1 MKFVNRCVVSL
12 KPKQPFVDWATG
24 LGTELPEDWSLE
36 GGAYFL
42 DEQETEE
49 AIYKE
54 LNQHSVAIFENELSA
69 WEEDR
74 SRWPEQRD
82 VETLKNWFDL
92 HISVAGFD
100 LGSESLMRADI
111 ADLEII

>member
-12 KPKQPFVDWATG
+12 KPKQPFIDWATG

-49 AIYKE
+49 GIH
-54 LNQHSVAIFENELSA
+54 QIVAHHAVDMFENELSA
-69 WEEDR
+69 WEEDHG
-74 SRWPEQRD
+74 RWPEKRD
-82 VETLKNWFDL
+82 IDALKEWFDL

-100 LGSESLMRADI
+100 IGEESLMTADL
-111 ADLEII
+111 ADLEVM